1 MTIQRVDDAPTV
13 PTYVSNVTLFDGRT
27 VKQRAGVLVDEGRVA
42 WVGAHARAP
51 RSARD
56 ADEIDG
62 RGRTLTPGLIDCHVH
77 LCFDGGADFAGES
90 REMTTDAVATV
101 KAVRNAAR
109 TLEHGVTTVRD
120 LGGRGDSVIQVAV
133 GVERGLIA
141 GPRILAAGHAL
152 TITGGHGHSVGF
164 AREVDGPDALRR
176 AVREEIRAG
185 ATAIKLVAT
194 GGVLTPGITH
204 DFTAFTQEELDAA
217 VDEAHSWGRVV
228 GAHAIGP
235 EGIIRAVR
243 AGVDSIEHG
252 SMLSAEGARLMKE
265 RGAFHVPTIS
275 AIRGIIDHADEVP
288 AYAVEKATALVE
300 LAREG
305 FRRSLRGG
313 VRIACGTDAGTPFN
327 PHGNTLFEIVRMVEW
342 GMTPLQ
348 AMRSATSS
356 AAALLRLDGVG
367 VVAEGAAAD
376 LVLFGSN
383 PLEDIEAVL
392 EPAIVLKR
400 GEIVAGAAD

>member
-1 MTIQRVDDAPTV
+1 MTIQRFDDAPTV

-120 LGGRGDSVIQVAV
+120 LGGRGDSVIQVAL

-275 AIRGIIDHADEVP
+275 AIRGIVDHADEVP

-313 VRIACGTDAGTPFN
+313 VKIACGTDAGTPFN

-392 EPAIVLKR
+392 EPALVLKG
-400 GEIVAGAAD
+400 GEIVAGAAP

>member
-1 MTIQRVDDAPTV
+1 V

-27 VKQRAGVLVDEGRVA
+27 VKERAGVLAEDGRVA
-42 WVGAHARAP
+42 WVGAHARAT
-51 RSARD
+51 RSARA
-56 ADEIDG
+56 ADQIDG
-62 RGRTLTPGLIDCHVH
+62 RGKTLTPGLIDCHVH
-77 LCFDGGADFAGES
+77 LCFDGSADFAGEA
-90 REMTTDAVATV
+90 REMTSDAAATV
-101 KAVRNAAR
+101 KAVHNAAR
-109 TLEHGVTTVRD
+109 TLDHGVTTVRD
-120 LGGRGDSVIQVAV
+120 LGGRGDSVIQVAR
-133 GVERGLIA
+133 GVERGLLA
-141 GPRILAAGHAL
+141 GPRILAAGRML
-152 TITGGHGHSVGF
+152 TITGGHGRQLGV
-164 AREVDGPDALRR
+164 AREVDGPEGLRR

-217 VDEAHSWGRVV
+217 VDEAHSWSRVV

-235 EGIIRAVR
+235 EGIVRAVR

-265 RGAFHVPTIS
+265 RGTFHVPTIS
-275 AIRGIIDHADEVP
+275 AIRGIVDHADEVP

-327 PHGNTLFEIVRMVEW
+327 PHGNTPIEIVRMVEW

-348 AMRSATSS
+348 AMRSATSH
-356 AAALLRLDGVG
+356 AAALLRLADVG
-367 VVAEGAAAD
+367 MVAVGAAAD

-383 PLEDIEAVL
+383 PLEDIRAVL
-392 EPAIVLKR
+392 EPAVVIKG
-400 GEIVAGAAD
+400 GELVARPML

>member
-1 MTIQRVDDAPTV
+1 V

-27 VKQRAGVLVDEGRVA
+27 VKERAGVLVEDGRVA
-42 WVGAHARAP
+42 WVGAHARAT
-51 RSARD
+51 RSARA
-56 ADEIDG
+56 ADQIDG
-62 RGRTLTPGLIDCHVH
+62 RGKTLTPGLIDCHVH
-77 LCFDGGADFAGES
+77 LCFDGSADFAGEA
-90 REMTTDAVATV
+90 REMTTDAAATV
-101 KAVRNAAR
+101 KVVRNAAR
-109 TLEHGVTTVRD
+109 TLDHGVTTVRD
-120 LGGRGDSVIQVAV
+120 LGGRGDSVIQVAR
-133 GVERGLIA
+133 GVERGLLA
-141 GPRILAAGHAL
+141 GPRILAAGRAL
-152 TITGGHGHSVGF
+152 TITGGHGHRIGF
-164 AREVDGPDALRR
+164 AREVDGPEGLRR

-217 VDEAHSWGRVV
+217 VDEAHSWSRVV

-235 EGIIRAVR
+235 EGIVRAVR

-265 RGAFHVPTIS
+265 RGTFHVPTIS
-275 AIRGIIDHADEVP
+275 AIRGIVDHADEVP

-300 LAREG
+300 LARAG

-327 PHGNTLFEIVRMVEW
+327 PHGNALLEIVRMVEW

-348 AMRSATSS
+348 AMRSATSN
-356 AAALLRLDGVG
+356 AAALLRLADVG
-367 VVAEGAAAD
+367 VVAVGAAAD

-383 PLEDIEAVL
+383 PLEDIRAVL
-392 EPAIVLKR
+392 EPAVVIKG
-400 GEIVAGAAD
+400 GELVARPML